1 MRTGESLASLG
12 IELLTGEA
20 GGSFMEFALVG
31 ALVLVFCTLLL
42 LAWHRNT

>member
-1 MRTGESLASLG
+1 MRTGESLAFLG
-12 IELLTGEA
+12 SELLTGEA

-42 LAWHRNT
+42 LAWYRNT